1 VQILQVS
8 FYSFFAF
15 FPKAIARS
23 SKWRLAMSRHSMSN
37 VVVFGASL
45 NACEESSQWQ
55 QGIGL
60 LSCLQLQNLQLNL
73 NLGPETDG
81 ISKVPD
87 RAIGEILKHTNLPG
101 VNI

>member
-1 VQILQVS
+1 
-8 FYSFFAF
+8 
-15 FPKAIARS
+15 
-23 SKWRLAMSRHSMSN
+23 MSN

-101 VNI
+101 VNIWDPQEGCTQIGQMWIMDIGCVSPHHPPW